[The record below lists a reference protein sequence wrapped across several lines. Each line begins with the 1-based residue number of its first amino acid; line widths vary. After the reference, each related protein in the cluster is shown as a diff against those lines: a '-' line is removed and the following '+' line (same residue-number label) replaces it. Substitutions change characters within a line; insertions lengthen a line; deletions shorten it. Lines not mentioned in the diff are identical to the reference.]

1 MNPTQRD
8 NVIQA
13 AAEYLSRELDNA
25 LDGARSDQL
34 DALLTD
40 TSIESYEEAL
50 DKMRLAAAAA
60 LEDVAKT
67 LRERANG

>member
-1 MNPTQRD
+1 MNQTQRD
-8 NVIQA
+8 NIIESAAQA
-13 AAEYLSRELDNA
+13 LSREIDNA
-25 LDGARSDQL
+25 LDGARSDAL
-34 DALLTD
+34 DALLVDKTID
-40 TSIESYEEAL
+40 SYEEAL